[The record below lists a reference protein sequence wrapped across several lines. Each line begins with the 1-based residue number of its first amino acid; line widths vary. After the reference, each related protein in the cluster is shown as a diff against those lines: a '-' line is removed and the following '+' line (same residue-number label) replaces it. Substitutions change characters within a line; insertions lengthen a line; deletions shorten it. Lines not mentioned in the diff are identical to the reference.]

1 MSGFELTCFVRAG
14 RCMYRSIRVANGG
27 GYRDI
32 NTGFRGS
39 GYQLKLFIAVRAFV
53 LLAFRF
59 KIGTGDILP

>member
-1 MSGFELTCFVRAG
+1 
-14 RCMYRSIRVANGG
+14 MYRSIRVANGG